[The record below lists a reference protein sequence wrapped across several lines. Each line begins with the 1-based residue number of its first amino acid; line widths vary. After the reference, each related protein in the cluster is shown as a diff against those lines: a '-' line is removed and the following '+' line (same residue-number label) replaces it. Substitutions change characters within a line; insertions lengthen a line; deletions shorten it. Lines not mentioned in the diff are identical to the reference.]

1 MKLLDFCRDSDVSV
15 AINKANNGT
24 YDVQFQ
30 GKDVSAGLTVYEAWL
45 MLRNAQLNDLKVPT
59 KFMHEL
65 AHLAIN
71 LAYESTPTWNL
82 DVDKLNNIVAK
93 YKSKYNKEEVE
104 NAE

>member
-30 GKDVSAGLTVYEAWL
+30 GKEVSAGLTVYEAWL
-45 MLRNAQLNDLKVPT
+45 MLRNAQLNNLKVPT
-59 KFMHEL
+59 KFMHEM
-65 AHLAIN
+65 AHLAIQ
-71 LAYESTPTWNL
+71 LAHESTPTWHM
-82 DVDKLNNIVAK
+82 DVDKLNKIVDR
-93 YKSKYNKEEVE
+93 YRIKYNVEEPK